1 MKFSHLT
8 TYYLL
13 RLLKKIFSSLKP
25 SRRHNIS
32 VYLANK
38 MFFSKRLRSEQA
50 FKNIRKA
57 FPTWPKEKI
66 LSTLKE
72 CYIFFTSNLIEFI
85 STPKS
90 WEGIEINVI
99 GEKVLDEALKK
110 NRGVVFISGHFGSWE
125 ILGKWLGENTDLFVG
140 IALKQKN
147 EGANNFFHE
156 QREIPGTKQIYK
168 KGSLDKGYKVLKDN
182 GVLGLVSDQDAKSK
196 GVFVDFFRH
205 PASTPKGAALFH
217 LNTLAP
223 VVLGVCIKTDHKKY
237 NIEIVPVKTN
247 SNSVEQI
254 TQNYTSIL
262 ESYIKKYPEQYFWFH
277 KRWKTK
283 VQP

>member
-13 RLLKKIFSSLKP
+13 RLLKKIFSSFKP

-32 VYLANK
+32 IYLANK

-50 FKNIRKA
+50 FKNIRRA

-99 GEKVLDEALKK
+99 GRKVLDEALKK

-125 ILGKWLGENTDLFVG
+125 ILGKWLGEHTDLFVG

-156 QREIPGTKQIYK
+156 QREIPRTKQIYK
-168 KGSLDKGYKVLKDN
+168 KGSPGKGYQVLKDN
-182 GVLGLVSDQDAKSK
+182 GGLGLVSDQDAKTK
-196 GVFVDFFRH
+196 GVFVDFFGH

-223 VVLGVCIKTDHKKY
+223 VVLGVCIKTDHNKY

-247 SNSVEQI
+247 SDSIEQI
-254 TQNYTSIL
+254 TQNYTTIL

-283 VQP
+283 MQP

>member
-50 FKNIRKA
+50 FKNIRRA

-72 CYIFFTSNLIEFI
+72 CYIFFTNNLIEFI

-99 GEKVLDEALKK
+99 GEKVLHEALKK

-196 GVFVDFFRH
+196 GVFVDFFGH

-223 VVLGVCIKTDHKKY
+223 VVLGVCIKTDHNKY

-247 SNSVEQI
+247 SNSIEQI

-262 ESYIKKYPEQYFWFH
+262 ESYIKKFPEQYFWFH

-283 VQP
+283 MQP

>member
-13 RLLKKIFSSLKP
+13 RLLKKIFSSLEP
-25 SRRHNIS
+25 SSRHNVSI
-32 VYLANK
+32 YLANK

-50 FKNIRKA
+50 FKNIRRA
-57 FPTWPKEKI
+57 FPTWSKEKI

-72 CYIFFTSNLIEFI
+72 CYIFFTSNLIDFI

-90 WEGIEINVI
+90 WEGIEINVT
-99 GEKVLDEALKK
+99 GEKVLNEALKK

-125 ILGKWLGENTDLFVG
+125 ILGKWLGEHTDLFVG

-168 KGSLDKGYKVLKDN
+168 KGSPGKGYQVLKDN
-182 GVLGLVSDQDAKSK
+182 GVLGLVSDQDAKTK
-196 GVFVDFFRH
+196 GVFVDFFGH

-223 VVLGVCIKTDHKKY
+223 VVLGVCIKTEHNKY

-247 SNSVEQI
+247 SNSIEQI

-283 VQP
+283 MQP

>member
-13 RLLKKIFSSLKP
+13 RLLKKIFSSLEP
-25 SRRHNIS
+25 SSRHNVSI
-32 VYLANK
+32 YLANK

-50 FKNIRKA
+50 FKNIRRA
-57 FPTWPKEKI
+57 FPTWSKEKI

-90 WEGIEINVI
+90 WEGIEINVT
-99 GEKVLDEALKK
+99 GEKVLNEALKK

-125 ILGKWLGENTDLFVG
+125 ILGKWLGEHTDLFVG

-168 KGSLDKGYKVLKDN
+168 KGSPGKGYQVLKDN
-182 GVLGLVSDQDAKSK
+182 GVLGLVSDQDAKTK
-196 GVFVDFFRH
+196 GVFVDFFGH

-223 VVLGVCIKTDHKKY
+223 VVLGVCIKTDNNKY

-247 SNSVEQI
+247 SNSIEQI

-283 VQP
+283 MQP

>member
-13 RLLKKIFSSLKP
+13 RLLKKNFSSLKP

-32 VYLANK
+32 IYLANK

-50 FKNIRKA
+50 FKNIRRA

-99 GEKVLDEALKK
+99 GKKVLDEALKK
-110 NRGVVFISGHFGSWE
+110 TKELCSYLVTLVHGKYLGNGWE
-125 ILGKWLGENTDLFVG
+125 NI
-140 IALKQKN
+140 
-147 EGANNFFHE
+147 
-156 QREIPGTKQIYK
+156 RIY
-168 KGSLDKGYKVLKDN
+168 L
-182 GVLGLVSDQDAKSK
+182 
-196 GVFVDFFRH
+196 
-205 PASTPKGAALFH
+205 
-217 LNTLAP
+217 LA
-223 VVLGVCIKTDHKKY
+223 
-237 NIEIVPVKTN
+237 
-247 SNSVEQI
+247 
-254 TQNYTSIL
+254 
-262 ESYIKKYPEQYFWFH
+262 
-277 KRWKTK
+277 
-283 VQP
+283 

>member
-8 TYYLL
+8 TYYFL
-13 RLLKKIFSSLKP
+13 RLLKKFFSSLEP
-25 SRRHNIS
+25 SSRHNVSI
-32 VYLANK
+32 YLANK
-38 MFFSKRLRSEQA
+38 IFFSKRLRSEQA
-50 FKNIRKA
+50 FENIKRA
-57 FPTWPKEKI
+57 FPTWSKEKI

-90 WEGIEINVI
+90 WEGIEINVT
-99 GEKVLDEALKK
+99 GEKVLNEALKK

-125 ILGKWLGENTDLFVG
+125 ILGKWLGEHTDLFVG

-168 KGSLDKGYKVLKDN
+168 KGSPGKGYQVLKDN
-182 GVLGLVSDQDAKSK
+182 GVLGLVSDQDAKTK
-196 GVFVDFFRH
+196 GVFVDFFGH

-223 VVLGVCIKTDHKKY
+223 VVLGVCIKTDHNKY

-247 SNSVEQI
+247 SNSIEQI

-283 VQP
+283 MQP

>member
-1 MKFSHLT
+1 M
-8 TYYLL
+8 
-13 RLLKKIFSSLKP
+13 
-25 SRRHNIS
+25 
-32 VYLANK
+32 
-38 MFFSKRLRSEQA
+38 
-50 FKNIRKA
+50 
-57 FPTWPKEKI
+57 
-66 LSTLKE
+66 
-72 CYIFFTSNLIEFI
+72 
-85 STPKS
+85 
-90 WEGIEINVI
+90 
-99 GEKVLDEALKK
+99 
-110 NRGVVFISGHFGSWE
+110 FISGHFGSWE
-125 ILGKWLGENTDLFVG
+125 ILGKWLGEHTDLFVG

-156 QREIPGTKQIYK
+156 QRELPGTKQIYK
-168 KGSLDKGYKVLKDN
+168 KGSLEKGYQVLKDN

-196 GVFVDFFRH
+196 GVFVDFFGH

-247 SNSVEQI
+247 SDSVEQI

>member
-1 MKFSHLT
+1 MKLNHLI

-13 RLLKKIFSSLKP
+13 RLLKIIFSSVKP
-25 SRRHNIS
+25 SSRHYIS
-32 VYLANK
+32 IYLANK
-38 MFFSKRLRSEQA
+38 MFFSKRLRSKQA
-50 FKNIRKA
+50 FKNIERA
-57 FPTWPKEKI
+57 FPTWPKEKV
-66 LSTLKE
+66 LSTLKKS
-72 CYIFFTSNLIEFI
+72 YIFFTSNLIEFI

-90 WEGIEINVI
+90 WEGIEINI
-99 GEKVLDEALKK
+99 TGEEVLNEALKK

-125 ILGKWLGENTDLFVG
+125 MLGKWLGEHTDLFVG

-147 EGANNFFHE
+147 EGANKFFHE

-168 KGSLDKGYKVLKDN
+168 KGSPKKGYQVLKNN
-182 GVLGLVSDQDAKSK
+182 GVLGLVSDQDAKNK
-196 GVFVDFFRH
+196 GVFVDFFGY

-223 VVLGVCIKTDHKKY
+223 VVLGVCIKTNYKKY

-247 SNSVEQI
+247 TNSIEQI

-283 VQP
+283 KQP